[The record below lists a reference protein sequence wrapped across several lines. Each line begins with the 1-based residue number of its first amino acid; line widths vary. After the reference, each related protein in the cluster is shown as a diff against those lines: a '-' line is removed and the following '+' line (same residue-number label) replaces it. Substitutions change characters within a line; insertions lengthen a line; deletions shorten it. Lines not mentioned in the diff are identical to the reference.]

1 MNYTLIT
8 GASGGIGQ
16 ATARLTATQGRTP
29 LCVGR
34 SLATLEK
41 SLPDFSLL
49 QADVTRESDIRD
61 LFAQLETRDQIP
73 DALIHCV
80 GSSLAAPFERISTQ
94 QYMET
99 VSINLTSAIG
109 VCQQFVSLLRRHKK
123 SGSVV
128 LFSSVVARIGVANHE
143 VIAAAKAGIEGFA
156 LSAAASYAS
165 SGIRFNVIAPGL
177 TETPMTRHLLSS
189 DLTRAAAE
197 KQYPIPG
204 VNSATDIAGLA
215 CWLSS
220 TEAARVTAQIIA
232 VDGGFSR
239 IRPLVRAQPFD
250 AQGRSAIDSFCHIQN
265 IDNTTDAVLS

>member
-16 ATARLTATQGRTP
+16 AAARLTAARGRFP

-34 SLATLEK
+34 SSATLEK
-41 SLPDFSLL
+41 NLPGFPWF
-49 QADVTRESDIRD
+49 QADVTREADIRN
-61 LFAQLETRDQIP
+61 LFAQLETQDQIP

-94 QYMET
+94 QYLET
-99 VSINLTSAIG
+99 ISTNLTSAIG
-109 VCQQFVSLLRRHKK
+109 VSQQFVSLLRRHRRG
-123 SGSVV
+123 GSVV

-143 VIAAAKAGIEGFA
+143 IIAAAKAGIEGFA
-156 LSAAASYAS
+156 LSAAASYAA

-177 TETPMTRHLLSS
+177 TETPMTQHLLSS
-189 DLTRAAAE
+189 EITRTAAE

-204 VNSATDIAGLA
+204 VNAAMDVASLA

-220 TEAARVTAQIIA
+220 EEAARVTAQVIA

-239 IRPLVRAQPFD
+239 IRPLVRA
-250 AQGRSAIDSFCHIQN
+250 
-265 IDNTTDAVLS
+265 